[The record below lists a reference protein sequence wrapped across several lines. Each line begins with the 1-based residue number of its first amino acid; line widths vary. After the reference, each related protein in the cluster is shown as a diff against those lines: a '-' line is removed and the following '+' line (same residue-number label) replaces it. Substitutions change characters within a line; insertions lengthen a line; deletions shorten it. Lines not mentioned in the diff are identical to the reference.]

1 MKILV
6 LCLPGIGDA
15 LMATP
20 MVRVLK
26 KEFPKAEI
34 DIACMFEGVRYVFK
48 NNPYINNVRL
58 LSLYKENRVMGVLRV
73 LLLRK
78 HRYDLS
84 ILAFPAFRRE
94 YHVVQWLIGAKQ
106 RISHKFQRGHWSEFN
121 FLDTTLI
128 PVDEEEHHVTNNLN
142 LLKPLGVDWL
152 VHYKAKDLNYDLYLN
167 KEDKEF
173 GKKYINDLDWSKN
186 KIIGIHPGSINS
198 KLGVQK
204 RWPVNNF
211 AELIK
216 KLIKKGNKILIF
228 IGPDEIEVGLKL
240 YNLIGNEKDCKL
252 LNNLKFNQSVGVL
265 SQIGLLIG
273 NDNGFAH
280 IANALGVKSIILF
293 GPTNMKWCSP
303 YNKNICSIIRKSKSE
318 PWFRNDIK
326 VTDPP
331 ADAKSGMEAI
341 SVRDVLETLKL

>member
-20 MVRVLK
+20 MIRVLK
-26 KEFPKAEI
+26 KEFPEAQIEV
-34 DIACMFEGVRYVFK
+34 ACMFEGVKYVFK
-48 NNPYINNVRL
+48 NNPHVDAVSL
-58 LSLYKENRVMGVLRV
+58 LSLYKENRVIGVLRV
-73 LLLRK
+73 LFLR
-78 HRYDLS
+78 RYNYDLS

-94 YHVVQWLIGAKQ
+94 YHVVQWLIGAKR
-106 RISHKFQRGHWSEFN
+106 RIAHRFKKGYWSEFN
-121 FLDTTLI
+121 FLDTALI
-128 PVDEEEHHVTNNLN
+128 PVDEEEHHVINNLN
-142 LLKPLGVDWL
+142 LLKPLGIDWHRHYNVD
-152 VHYKAKDLNYDLYLN
+152 DLTYDLFLS
-167 KEDKEF
+167 KEDIEF
-173 GKKYINDLDWSKN
+173 GKKYIRDLGWTKE

-198 KLGVQK
+198 KLGVLK
-204 RWPVNNF
+204 RWGVDNF
-211 AELIK
+211 SELTK
-216 KLIKKGNKILIF
+216 KLIKKGNKVLIF

-240 YNLIGNEKDCKL
+240 YSLISNKIDCKL

-265 SQIGLLIG
+265 NQISQLVT

-280 IANALGVKSIILF
+280 IANALGIKEVVLF

-303 YNKNICSIIRKSKSE
+303 YDKSICTIVRKADFE

-331 ADAKSGMEAI
+331 NDAKSGMELI
-341 SVRDVLETLKL
+341 TVEDVLSLMK